1 MSDKPSLI
9 ESVERLTIDVRQA
22 PDLAID
28 PGQLD
33 AIAATALAI
42 AQTKLKQGKRII
54 PKESLLTPWQEHSE
68 QTRANARE
76 HATCVIQALVL
87 LGWLERP

>member
-1 MSDKPSLI
+1 MTDKPSLI
-9 ESVERLTIDVRQA
+9 EPVESVTIDVRQA
-22 PDLAID
+22 PELGID
-28 PGQLD
+28 KGQLD

-42 AQTKLKQGKRII
+42 AQTKLRQSKRII

-68 QTRANARE
+68 ETRANARE

-87 LGWLERP
+87 LGWLEKP